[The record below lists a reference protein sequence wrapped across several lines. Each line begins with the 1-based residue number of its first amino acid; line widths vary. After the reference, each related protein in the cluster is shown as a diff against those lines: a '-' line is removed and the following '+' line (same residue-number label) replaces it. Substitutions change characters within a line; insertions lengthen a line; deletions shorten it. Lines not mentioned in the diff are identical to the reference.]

1 MGVAYRFVRTIVIFT
16 FAASA
21 RVSGWAIIIRQK
33 KRPRFL
39 FRHFR
44 SGTSIKTAAG
54 AAFSG
59 RGRWFCSNC
68 LAVKPSSLHPR
79 LMSGCARPPKTTRRR
94 GRHSCPV
101 AGRKANYDT
110 HRQRPEPREVSLSL
124 GIVCTSASTGGR
136 PVQSTPLTHGRFRG
150 RAACRSAEGRATGA
164 RDQLAAM
171 CAATA
176 LQAGLERTPW
186 FARIWTRAIRIAR

>member
-1 MGVAYRFVRTIVIFT
+1 MALFWLPDLRYERLSIRGSTICGPAGPAGGSNLDLALVVSLRGAAVRDLQKLHGVAE
-16 FAASA
+16 
-21 RVSGWAIIIRQK
+21 
-33 KRPRFL
+33 
-39 FRHFR
+39 
-44 SGTSIKTAAG
+44 
-54 AAFSG
+54 
-59 RGRWFCSNC
+59 
-68 LAVKPSSLHPR
+68 
-79 LMSGCARPPKTTRRR
+79 
-94 GRHSCPV
+94 RHSCPV